1 MILYELRCESDH
13 RFDAWFRDAAAFDEQ
28 QSARRIEC
36 PVCGDHTVGKAP
48 MAPRIGKSRSDGE
61 GQPMTTKLAEVRR
74 ELEDLRR
81 RIEESSENVGD
92 RFADEA
98 RKIHYGE
105 SDTRDIYGT
114 ATEDEASALTEE
126 GVPFARIPWVK
137 RTDG

>member
-13 RFDAWFRDAAAFDEQ
+13 RFEAWFRNAAAFDEQ
-28 QSARRIEC
+28 QAAQRIEC
-36 PVCGDHTVGKAP
+36 PVCGDHSVGKAP
-48 MAPRIGKSRSDGE
+48 MAPRIAKARSTGE
-61 GQPMTTKLAEVRR
+61 GQPMTTKLSEVRR
-74 ELEDLRR
+74 ELEALRR
-81 RIEESSENVGD
+81 RIEETSENVGD

-105 SDTRDIYGT
+105 AETRDIYGT
-114 ATEDEASALTEE
+114 ATDDEASSLEEE